1 MPSIWKRRSQP
12 KAEPYHFPIAEEL
25 KDVDP
30 LPIQEETDVPEE
42 DSDALDLPLEREA
55 EEKPEPQMDYA
66 SVQAEQIL
74 QEAQLKADALLA
86 SAEAQA
92 AEIAEAAR
100 EEGFQQGFAQGSA
113 QGLEQS
119 LAEQRQVQAQ
129 QAEELAEEVGQ
140 FLARANEILERQ
152 MDENIGE
159 LRDLAIAVAE
169 KVIGISLE
177 SSSEVIERM
186 IRMAVDKRKRR
197 EWVQI
202 YVTERD
208 ARRLV
213 RVSPMLSGALSA
225 LSDRVRII
233 PVSDDEAGVC
243 IIEMPDQ
250 IIDAS
255 VSTQLDNL
263 RSTLSETPPDT
274 PSGTLD
280 TEGNV

>member
-12 KAEPYHFPIAEEL
+12 KAEPYNFPIAEEL

-30 LPIQEETDVPEE
+30 LPVQEDADELEE
-42 DSDALDLPLEREA
+42 SSDTSELPLEREV

-92 AEIAEAAR
+92 AEMAEAAR

-119 LAEQRQVQAQ
+119 LAEQRQLQAQ

-140 FLARANEILERQ
+140 FLARANVILERQ

-280 TEGNV
+280 IEGNV

>member
-1 MPSIWKRRSQP
+1 M
-12 KAEPYHFPIAEEL
+12 
-25 KDVDP
+25 
-30 LPIQEETDVPEE
+30 
-42 DSDALDLPLEREA
+42 
-55 EEKPEPQMDYA
+55 
-66 SVQAEQIL
+66 
-74 QEAQLKADALLA
+74 
-86 SAEAQA
+86 
-92 AEIAEAAR
+92 
-100 EEGFQQGFAQGSA
+100 
-113 QGLEQS
+113 
-119 LAEQRQVQAQ
+119 
-129 QAEELAEEVGQ
+129 GQ

-213 RVSPMLSGALSA
+213 RVSPMLS
-225 LSDRVRII
+225 
-233 PVSDDEAGVC
+233 

>member
-1 MPSIWKRRSQP
+1 M
-12 KAEPYHFPIAEEL
+12 EEN
-25 KDVDP
+25 
-30 LPIQEETDVPEE
+30 
-42 DSDALDLPLEREA
+42 SDTSELPLEREV

-92 AEIAEAAR
+92 AEMAEAAR

-119 LAEQRQVQAQ
+119 LAEQRQLQAQ
-129 QAEELAEEVGQ
+129 QAAELAEEVGQ
-140 FLARANEILERQ
+140 FLARANVILERQ

>member
-12 KAEPYHFPIAEEL
+12 KAEPYHFPAAEEL
-25 KDVDP
+25 KEVDP
-30 LPIQEETDVPEE
+30 LRVQEETEAPEE
-42 DSDALDLPLEREA
+42 ASNILDLPPEQDA
-55 EEKPEPQMDYA
+55 EEKPEPRREYV
-66 SVQAEQIL
+66 SIQAEQIL
-74 QEAQLKADALLA
+74 QEAQLNAEALLA

-100 EEGFQQGFAQGSA
+100 EEGFRQGFAQGSA

-129 QAEELAEEVGQ
+129 QAEELAEEVGR

-152 MDENIGE
+152 MEENIGE
-159 LRDLAIAVAE
+159 LRDLAIVVAE

-225 LSDRVRII
+225 LSDRVRIV

-263 RSTLSETPPDT
+263 RSTLAETPPDS
-274 PSGTLD
+274 PGGSLE
-280 TEGNV
+280 TEGTV